1 MAVQGHV
8 WYETYKKIRTRMDGA
23 HSKRRNRLILIKS
36 SEFCSFSLLYL
47 PFFLIASRCFVVGG
61 GDIHSP
67 NIFSRRLHWN
77 ITLASG
83 SSNHDTPDSR
93 YRCSARL
100 ELCFLRD
107 YFTPAVMIQT
117 NAPPCWG
124 AAICC
129 DAGINVTD
137 IRNSLQIHSW
147 ASKPLQANRKTPD
160 KDKID

>member
-1 MAVQGHV
+1 M
-8 WYETYKKIRTRMDGA
+8 YDMKLTRIYA
-23 HSKRRNRLILIKS
+23 HAWMELTVKEEIDWSSQITFIKS

-61 GDIHSP
+61 NIHSP

-83 SSNHDTPDSR
+83 SSNHNTPDSR
-93 YRCSARL
+93 YRCSTWL
-100 ELCFLRD
+100 ELCFLQD

-129 DAGINVTD
+129 DAGINVTH

-147 ASKPLQANRKTPD
+147 ASNLCKPTEKVL
-160 KDKID
+160 